1 MQCYICSQVSWQSMD
16 DKGIKFHREREL
28 MVCKGCGCIAYKV
41 EPEDEAKVLDYY
53 RKSYRPA
60 PNHTNLITTTRK
72 LNYIMAPHMLGKFL
86 EGKKGLIC
94 GDIGAAIGYLAAQL
108 RRMGHRATGSE
119 MTVTY
124 RRFSEHFYGIP
135 LTEELETKH
144 RYDFLSMYHVLEHL
158 IVPDKKLEKYVP
170 LLKEDGRF
178 FIATPEWLD
187 VLDQWSGD
195 GIQGVEHH
203 FHKDHINVFTRQA
216 ILNLFH
222 KSGLLVESEDHITYG
237 QTYLLRK
244 AGPTEQV
251 PGMVVED
258 WRGQVDK
265 LKRAREALVNFQR
278 KDFEK
283 ARELFPK
290 FPEAWI
296 NSIMGIH
303 GKDPI
308 KQKDLWDELLALC
321 PANFRVRQVF
331 AIWCYQHR
339 HYQAAL
345 DNLNWVMT
353 YRPNED
359 AMFRIGDTLQA
370 MGRLKESIPYYQKVA
385 ELNPTMWAECM
396 NNICHAA
403 SKLPAWDERAAEEIK
418 ATLYAKHAPE
428 FTVAPQDPVMEAQNG
443 NGTGHAAG
451 GPAAQDG
458 LGSAAEQAREPEVV
472 APEQAR
478 RLAGSP

>member
-1 MQCYICSQVSWQSMD
+1 MVCYICDAENWHSMD
-16 DKGIKFHREREL
+16 DGGVKFNSQREL
-28 MVCKGCGCIAYKV
+28 RVCKGCGNIAFRV
-41 EPEDEAKVLDYY
+41 EPEDEVKVLDYY

-72 LNYIMAPHMLGKFL
+72 LNYMMTPHMLGGFL
-86 EGKKGLIC
+86 DGKKGLVC
-94 GDIGAAIGYLAAQL
+94 GDIGSAIGYLPAQL

-119 MTVTY
+119 LTVTY
-124 RRFSEHFYGIP
+124 RRMSEHFYGIP
-135 LTEELETKH
+135 LTEEIEPKH
-144 RYDFLSMYHVLEHL
+144 RYDLLIMYHVLEHL

-187 VLDQWSGD
+187 ALDQWSGE

-203 FHKDHINVFTRQA
+203 FHKDHINVFTRQS

-222 KSGLLVESEDHITYG
+222 KSGLVPETEDHITYG
-237 QTYLLRK
+237 QTYMLRRVK
-244 AGPTEQV
+244 SGEQA
-251 PGMVVED
+251 PAMVAED

-265 LKRAREALVNFQR
+265 LKRAREGLALFMKR
-278 KDFEK
+278 DFEK

-296 NSIMGIH
+296 NLIMGVY

-308 KQKDLWDELLALC
+308 KQRDMWDELLALC
-321 PANFRVRQVF
+321 PSNFRVRQIYAV
-331 AIWCYQHR
+331 WCYQHTK
-339 HYQAAL
+339 YDEAL
-345 DNLNWVMT
+345 KNLQWVMQ

-359 AMFRIGDTLQA
+359 SLYRIGETLQA
-370 MGRLKESIPYYQKVA
+370 MGRLKDSIPYYQKVS

-418 ATLYAKHAPE
+418 AALYAKHKAE
-428 FTVAPQDPVMEAQNG
+428 FTVAPTDPVMEASNG
-443 NGTGHAAG
+443 NGTGHDAG
-451 GPAAQDG
+451 VPAAQEG
-458 LGSAAEQAREPEVV
+458 LGGRAEQAGEPEVA
-472 APEQAR
+472 APGQA
-478 RLAGSP
+478 G